1 MRCWNIRNLTFN
13 YSVSVRESHVT
24 CVYLTVA
31 LRAGRIV
38 RALGSIYSSMIFYRP
53 IPGNHEWSSIQ
64 VVVSLLDVAWVL
76 TNSRG
81 VWKKSKRTN
90 LSYRPI
96 LTSRFIFYFCGLNQI
111 HPVYIFSFH
120 IITSFSIIF
129 LSQISFSNPHF
140 LYPCIV
146 TSVVN
151 AECNPV
157 QFWRYRYY

>member
-38 RALGSIYSSMIFYRP
+38 RAPGSIYSSMIFYRP
-53 IPGNHEWSSIQ
+53 ISGKHEWSSIQ

-96 LTSRFIFYFCGLNQI
+96 LTSRFIFYFCVLNQI
-111 HPVYIFSFH
+111 HPVYF
-120 IITSFSIIF
+120 F
-129 LSQISFSNPHF
+129 LSHNHILFYNISFSDF
-140 LYPCIV
+140 FFQSLFFISLYC
-146 TSVVN
+146 
-151 AECNPV
+151 
-157 QFWRYRYY
+157 Y